1 MADWS
6 VWKALEDWRGR
17 KHELD
22 PLFAAAG
29 IAPELDS
36 MVTRV
41 LVDLRRAPPTA
52 PLLTGDKTRD
62 ETEFGRFHE
71 AYFRYYDDS
80 LQKVES
86 LLQHAWVP
94 EAEPIAKEIRAE
106 LGRMRKAMEES
117 PGKVPSFEKLEVLL
131 RHYVRLDHPQH
142 PVPEGILAERRRA
155 LVDVAGYPLLVQHA
169 AAQTFS
175 EMVPPLVTPE
185 FRQQLQERIQA
196 YLQTPWLHTRLVS
209 QWFVTTVLDAAL
221 ARKKR
226 DATEDARI
234 LASMSRRW
242 PTLSVWIPEFEQADQ
257 VWYLILVLIT
267 VSALFM
273 EWWWVAV
280 PMMIW
285 LHLSLAAFRRERKE
299 VEARRAQIVARA
311 VTMKKVR
318 DRFATNQTTPEKLAF
333 QLRQLDERGEYFDDN
348 VYALLRLHQHE
359 A

>member
-221 ARKKR
+221 ARKKTR
-226 DATEDARI
+226 CNRRCPHPGQHVTA
-234 LASMSRRW
+234 LAHFVGVDPR
-242 PTLSVWIPEFEQADQ
+242 V
-257 VWYLILVLIT
+257 
-267 VSALFM
+267 
-273 EWWWVAV
+273 
-280 PMMIW
+280 
-285 LHLSLAAFRRERKE
+285 
-299 VEARRAQIVARA
+299 
-311 VTMKKVR
+311 
-318 DRFATNQTTPEKLAF
+318 
-333 QLRQLDERGEYFDDN
+333 
-348 VYALLRLHQHE
+348 
-359 A
+359 

>member
-1 MADWS
+1 MAEWS

-22 PLFAAAG
+22 PLFATAG

-52 PLLTGDKTRD
+52 PLVSGDKSRDDD
-62 ETEFGRFHE
+62 ETGRFQD
-71 AYFRYYDDS
+71 AYYRYYDDS
-80 LQKVES
+80 LYKAES

-94 EAEPIAKEIRAE
+94 EAAPVAKEVLDEI
-106 LGRMRKAMEES
+106 GRMRLLMKEN
-117 PGKVPSFEKLEVLL
+117 PGKVPDFARLEQLL

-142 PVPEGILAERRRA
+142 LVPEGVLAERRRA

-169 AAQTFS
+169 ASQSFS
-175 EMVPPLVTPE
+175 EMVPPLVTSE
-185 FRQQLQERIQA
+185 FRQQLQERIQV

-234 LASMSRRW
+234 LASLSHRW
-242 PTLSVWIPEFEQADQ
+242 PTLSVWIPDFEQADQ
-257 VWYLILVLIT
+257 VWYLLLIIVT
-267 VSALFM
+267 ISALFM

-280 PMMIW
+280 PMIIW

-299 VEARRAQIVARA
+299 VEQRRAQIVARA